1 MVENPDEE
9 AAGFDGKID
18 DETETGKNR
27 ISVTKPDAGYDETL
41 PDRGSSDSSFD
52 EDGVSAILGDGFFDG
67 QSPYDIF
74 DDKQWFEN
82 IDASP
87 NFEEY
92 GIDNRAV
99 LHADVLASTSLD
111 PDATY
116 PANADTD
123 EDYLEDGFRQSDENY
138 ESQKM
143 ESIIDPG
150 AVEAILMVATE
161 PVLPSLLAELLETT
175 TEAVD
180 EVCDRL
186 AREYETSGR
195 GFELVKIAGGYRYQ
209 SVANYRDYVERFI
222 IQDMPQKLSPAA
234 METLAIIAYKQP
246 ISRAQIATIRGVN
259 VDRVVRVLIQK
270 GLIQEVAKDSG
281 PGQAILFGTT
291 AIFLERLGLNEI
303 NDLPPLEEYV
313 PDVATVEAL
322 EHVLR
327 DKP

>member
-1 MVENPDEE
+1 MIENPDE
-9 AAGFDGKID
+9 AVAGFNDKINQES
-18 DETETGKNR
+18 ETNKNR
-27 ISVTKPDAGYDETL
+27 IFATEADITDNYDFPDILDDDSSGVQSPQRVLAVNQWLEDIDDSSNFAEYEGGDLTTFSSTDAFGSNYRDFDVDEADSRDGFL
-41 PDRGSSDSSFD
+41 RSDSFESGRFK
-52 EDGVSAILGDGFFDG
+52 EDA
-67 QSPYDIF
+67 
-74 DDKQWFEN
+74 
-82 IDASP
+82 
-87 NFEEY
+87 
-92 GIDNRAV
+92 
-99 LHADVLASTSLD
+99 
-111 PDATY
+111 
-116 PANADTD
+116 
-123 EDYLEDGFRQSDENY
+123 
-138 ESQKM
+138 
-143 ESIIDPG
+143 SIIDPG

-175 TEAVD
+175 VEAVD

-186 AREYETSGR
+186 AREYEASGK

-259 VDRVVRVLIQK
+259 VDRVVRVLLQK
-270 GLIQEVAKDSG
+270 SLIKEVAKDSG

-291 AIFLERLGLNEI
+291 TAFLERLGLNEI
-303 NDLPPLEEYV
+303 TDLPPLEEHV